1 MKLEVKNLRKHYGQN
16 LVLDGISLTFESGN
30 IYGLFGRNGAG
41 KSTLFRCINDL
52 LPYDEGSILLDGAE
66 YRDLAREKRKM
77 LAIANEDNLFPAD
90 ANIKAMACAYA
101 YLRNIDEEKL
111 LSDIDR
117 FSIPARKKWEKL
129 STGER
134 TMLKNV
140 FAINS
145 GASFIFLDE
154 PVLGLDAI
162 NRDEL
167 YRRLLEDFSEEKT
180 YIISSHIIDEV
191 ASFASYIY
199 FLDSRRIVLEGES
212 ELIQQ
217 QSFILSGSS
226 VDLAGVKGNFSIISR
241 GNRLGSEYMCI
252 LGKIEE
258 VPASVKMEKTD
269 LQQLFIEMTKG
280 GNGK

>member
-1 MKLEVKNLRKHYGQN
+1 MKLEVKNLRKRYGQN

-66 YRDLAREKRKM
+66 YRNLAREKRKM

-90 ANIKAMACAYA
+90 ANIKAMASAYA
-101 YLRNIDEEKL
+101 YLRNIDEKKL
-111 LSDIDR
+111 LSDIER
-117 FSIPARKKWEKL
+117 FSIPLKKKWEKL

-140 FAINS
+140 FAI
-145 GASFIFLDE
+145 SFIFLDE

-199 FLDSRRIVLEGES
+199 FLDSKRIVLEGES

-226 VDLAGVKGNFSIISR
+226 GDLAGVKGNFSIISR

-258 VPASVKMEKTD
+258 VPASVKAEKTD

-280 GNGK
+280 GKGK

>member
-1 MKLEVKNLRKHYGQN
+1 MKLEVKNLRKRYGQN

-41 KSTLFRCINDL
+41 KSTMFRCINDL
-52 LPYDEGSILLDGAE
+52 IPYDEGSILLDGSE
-66 YRDLAREKRKM
+66 YREHRREKRKL

-111 LSDIDR
+111 LSDIER
-117 FSIPARKKWEKL
+117 FSIPLKKKWEKL

-199 FLDSRRIVLEGES
+199 FLDSKRIVLEGES

-217 QSFILSGSS
+217 QGFILSGSS
-226 VDLAGVKGNFSIISR
+226 GDLAGVKGNFSIISR

-258 VPASVKMEKTD
+258 VPASVKAQATD

>member
-1 MKLEVKNLRKHYGQN
+1 MKLEVKNLRKRYGQN

-90 ANIKAMACAYA
+90 ANIKSMASAYA

-199 FLDSRRIVLEGES
+199 FRDSRRIVLEGES

-217 QSFILSGSS
+217 QSFILSGNS

-241 GNRLGSEYMCI
+241 GNRLGSEYMCV

>member
-1 MKLEVKNLRKHYGQN
+1 MKLEVKNLRKRYGQN
-16 LVLDGISLTFESGN
+16 LVLDSISLTFESGN

-52 LPYDEGSILLDGAE
+52 LPYDDGSILLDGAE
-66 YRDLAREKRKM
+66 YRDLAKEKRKL

-101 YLRNIDEEKL
+101 YVRNIDEEKL

-191 ASFASYIY
+191 SSFASYIY

-241 GNRLGSEYMCI
+241 GNRLGSEYMCV

>member
-1 MKLEVKNLRKHYGQN
+1 MKLEVKNLRKRYGQN
-16 LVLDGISLTFESGN
+16 LVLDDISLTFESGN

-52 LPYDEGSILLDGAE
+52 LPYDEGSIMLDGAE

-90 ANIKAMACAYA
+90 ANIKSMASAYA

-217 QSFILSGSS
+217 QSFILSGNS

-241 GNRLGSEYMCI
+241 GNRLGSEYMCV

>member
-1 MKLEVKNLRKHYGQN
+1 MKLEVKILRKRYGQN
-16 LVLDGISLTFESGN
+16 LVLDSISLTFESGN

-66 YRDLAREKRKM
+66 YRDLAKEKRKL

-90 ANIKAMACAYA
+90 ANIKAMASAYA

-117 FSIPARKKWEKL
+117 FSLPARKKWEKL

-241 GNRLGSEYMCI
+241 GNRLGSEYMCV

>member
-1 MKLEVKNLRKHYGQN
+1 MKLEVKNLRKRYGQN

-66 YRDLAREKRKM
+66 YRDLAKEKRKL

-101 YLRNIDEEKL
+101 YVRNIDEEKL

-241 GNRLGSEYMCI
+241 GNRLGSEYMCV

>member
-1 MKLEVKNLRKHYGQN
+1 MKLEVQNLRKHYGQN

-52 LPYDEGSILLDGAE
+52 LPYDDGSILLDGAE

-111 LSDIDR
+111 LSDIER
-117 FSIPARKKWEKL
+117 FSIPLKKKWEKL
-129 STGER
+129 STGEK

-217 QSFILSGSS
+217 QSFILSGNS

-241 GNRLGSEYMCI
+241 GNRLGSEYMCV

>member
-1 MKLEVKNLRKHYGQN
+1 MKLEVKNLRKRYGQN

-90 ANIKAMACAYA
+90 ANIKSMACAYA
-101 YLRNIDEEKL
+101 YMRNIDEEKL
-111 LSDIDR
+111 LSDIER
-117 FSIPARKKWEKL
+117 FSIPLKKKWE
-129 STGER
+129 
-134 TMLKNV
+134 
-140 FAINS
+140 AINS

-199 FLDSRRIVLEGES
+199 FLDSKRIVLEGES

-226 VDLAGVKGNFSIISR
+226 GDLAGVKGNFSIISR

-258 VPASVKMEKTD
+258 VPASVKAEKTD

-280 GNGK
+280 GKGK

>member
-1 MKLEVKNLRKHYGQN
+1 MKLEVQNLRKHYGQN

-101 YLRNIDEEKL
+101 YVRNIDEEKL

-241 GNRLGSEYMCI
+241 GNRLGSEYMCV

>member
-1 MKLEVKNLRKHYGQN
+1 MKLEVKNLRKRYGQN

-52 LPYDEGSILLDGAE
+52 LPYDDGSILLDGAE
-66 YRDLAREKRKM
+66 YRDLAKEKRKL

-101 YLRNIDEEKL
+101 YVRNIDEEKL
-111 LSDIDR
+111 ISDIDR

-241 GNRLGSEYMCI
+241 GNRLGSEYMCV

>member
-1 MKLEVKNLRKHYGQN
+1 MKLEVKNLRKRYGQN
-16 LVLDGISLTFESGN
+16 LVLDSISLTFESGN

-52 LPYDEGSILLDGAE
+52 LPYDDGSILLDGAE
-66 YRDLAREKRKM
+66 YRDLAKEKRKL

-101 YLRNIDEEKL
+101 YVRNIDEEKL

-140 FAINS
+140 FSINS

-217 QSFILSGSS
+217 QSFILSGNS

-241 GNRLGSEYMCI
+241 GNRLGSEYMCV

>member
-1 MKLEVKNLRKHYGQN
+1 MGRIL
-16 LVLDGISLTFESGN
+16 SLTV
-30 IYGLFGRNGAG
+30 YRLLLKAG
-41 KSTLFRCINDL
+41 TYMGCSAVTERVK
-52 LPYDEGSILLDGAE
+52 DGAE

-90 ANIKAMACAYA
+90 ANIKSMASAYA

-117 FSIPARKKWEKL
+117 FSLPARKKWEKL

-217 QSFILSGSS
+217 QSFILSGNS

-241 GNRLGSEYMCI
+241 GNRLGSEYMCV

>member
-1 MKLEVKNLRKHYGQN
+1 MKLEVKNLRKRYGQN

-52 LPYDEGSILLDGAE
+52 LPYDDGSILLDGAE
-66 YRDLAREKRKM
+66 YRDLAKEKRKL

-101 YLRNIDEEKL
+101 YVRNIDEEKL

-241 GNRLGSEYMCI
+241 GNRLGSEYMCV

>member
-1 MKLEVKNLRKHYGQN
+1 MKLEVKNLRKRYGQN
-16 LVLDGISLTFESGN
+16 LVLDSISLTFESGN

-52 LPYDEGSILLDGAE
+52 LPYDDGSILLDGAE
-66 YRDLAREKRKM
+66 YRDLAKEKRKL

-101 YLRNIDEEKL
+101 YVRNIDEEKL

-217 QSFILSGSS
+217 QSFILSGNS

-241 GNRLGSEYMCI
+241 GNRLGSEYMCV

>member
-1 MKLEVKNLRKHYGQN
+1 MKLEVKNLRKRYGQN

-66 YRDLAREKRKM
+66 YRDLAKEKRKL

-101 YLRNIDEEKL
+101 YVRNIDEEKL

-217 QSFILSGSS
+217 QSFILSGNS

-241 GNRLGSEYMCI
+241 GNRLGSEYMCV

>member
-1 MKLEVKNLRKHYGQN
+1 MKLEVKNLRKRYGQN

-90 ANIKAMACAYA
+90 ANIKSMASAYA

-241 GNRLGSEYMCI
+241 GNRLGSEYMCV

>member
-1 MKLEVKNLRKHYGQN
+1 MKLEVKNLRKRYGQN
-16 LVLDGISLTFESGN
+16 IVLDSISLTFESGN

-52 LPYDEGSILLDGAE
+52 LPYDDGSILLDGAE
-66 YRDLAREKRKM
+66 YRDLAKEKRKL

-101 YLRNIDEEKL
+101 YVRNIDEEKL

-217 QSFILSGSS
+217 QSFILSGNS

-241 GNRLGSEYMCI
+241 GNRLGSEYMCV

-258 VPASVKMEKTD
+258 VPASVKVEKTD

-280 GNGK
+280 GSGK

>member
-1 MKLEVKNLRKHYGQN
+1 MKLEVKNLRKRYGQN
-16 LVLDGISLTFESGN
+16 LVLDSISLTFESGN

-52 LPYDEGSILLDGAE
+52 LPYDDGSILLDGAE
-66 YRDLAREKRKM
+66 YRDLAKEKRKL

-90 ANIKAMACAYA
+90 ANIKAMASAYA
-101 YLRNIDEEKL
+101 YLRNLDEEKL
-111 LSDIDR
+111 LSDIER
-117 FSIPARKKWEKL
+117 FSIPLKKKWEKL

-191 ASFASYIY
+191 VSFASYIY

-258 VPASVKMEKTD
+258 IPASVKVEKTD

-280 GNGK
+280 GSGK

>member
-1 MKLEVKNLRKHYGQN
+1 MKLEVKNLRKRYGQN
-16 LVLDGISLTFESGN
+16 LVLDSISLTFESGN

-52 LPYDEGSILLDGAE
+52 LPYDDGSILLDGTE
-66 YRDLAREKRKM
+66 YRDLAKEKRKL

-101 YLRNIDEEKL
+101 YVRNIDEEKL

-241 GNRLGSEYMCI
+241 GNRLGSEYMCV

-280 GNGK
+280 GSGK

>member
-1 MKLEVKNLRKHYGQN
+1 MKLEVKNLRKRYGQN

-52 LPYDEGSILLDGAE
+52 LPYDDGSILLDGAE
-66 YRDLAREKRKM
+66 YRDLAKEKRKL

-101 YLRNIDEEKL
+101 YVRNIDEEKL

-167 YRRLLEDFSEEKT
+167 YRRLLKDFSEEKT

-241 GNRLGSEYMCI
+241 GNRLGSEYMCV

>member
-1 MKLEVKNLRKHYGQN
+1 MKLEVKNLRKRYGQN

-41 KSTLFRCINDL
+41 KSTMFRCINDL
-52 LPYDEGSILLDGAE
+52 IPYDEGSILLDGSE
-66 YRDLAREKRKM
+66 YREHRKEKRKL

-111 LSDIDR
+111 LSDIER
-117 FSIPARKKWEKL
+117 FSIPLKKKWEKL

-199 FLDSRRIVLEGES
+199 FLDSKRIVLEGES

-217 QSFILSGSS
+217 QGFILSGSS
-226 VDLAGVKGNFSIISR
+226 GDLAGVKGNFSIISR

-258 VPASVKMEKTD
+258 VPASVKAQATD

>member
-1 MKLEVKNLRKHYGQN
+1 MKLEVKNLRKRYGQN
-16 LVLDGISLTFESGN
+16 LVLDSISLTFESGN

-52 LPYDEGSILLDGAE
+52 LPYDDGSILLDGAE
-66 YRDLAREKRKM
+66 YRDLAKEKRKL

-101 YLRNIDEEKL
+101 YVRNIDEEKL

-199 FLDSRRIVLEGES
+199 FLDSKRIVLEGES

-217 QSFILSGSS
+217 QSFILSGNS

-241 GNRLGSEYMCI
+241 GNRLGSEYMCV

-258 VPASVKMEKTD
+258 VPASVKVEKTD

>member
-101 YLRNIDEEKL
+101 YVRNIDEEKL
-111 LSDIDR
+111 LSDIER
-117 FSIPARKKWEKL
+117 FSIPLKKKWEKL

-199 FLDSRRIVLEGES
+199 FLDSKRIVLEGES

-217 QSFILSGSS
+217 QGFILSGSS
-226 VDLAGVKGNFSIISR
+226 GDLAGVKGNFSIISR

-258 VPASVKMEKTD
+258 VPASVKAQATD

>member
-1 MKLEVKNLRKHYGQN
+1 MKLEVKNLRKRYGQN

-66 YRDLAREKRKM
+66 YRDLAKEKRKL

-90 ANIKAMACAYA
+90 ANIKSMASAYA

-117 FSIPARKKWEKL
+117 FSLPARKKWEKL

-199 FLDSRRIVLEGES
+199 FLDSRRIVLEGAS
-212 ELIQQ
+212 ELVQQ

-241 GNRLGSEYMCI
+241 GNRLGSEYMCV

>member
-1 MKLEVKNLRKHYGQN
+1 MKLEVKNLRKRYGQN
-16 LVLDGISLTFESGN
+16 LVLDSISLTFESGN

-52 LPYDEGSILLDGAE
+52 LPYDDGSILLDGAE
-66 YRDLAREKRKM
+66 YRDLAKEKRKL

-101 YLRNIDEEKL
+101 YVRNIDEEKL
-111 LSDIDR
+111 LSDIDS

-199 FLDSRRIVLEGES
+199 FLDSRRIVLDGES

-217 QSFILSGSS
+217 QSFILSGNS

-241 GNRLGSEYMCI
+241 GNRLGSEYMCV

-258 VPASVKMEKTD
+258 VPASVKVEKTD

-280 GNGK
+280 GSGK

>member
-101 YLRNIDEEKL
+101 YVRNIDEEKL
-111 LSDIDR
+111 LSDIER
-117 FSIPARKKWEKL
+117 FSIPLKKKWEKL

-217 QSFILSGSS
+217 QSFILSGNS

-241 GNRLGSEYMCI
+241 GNRLGSEYMCV
-252 LGKIEE
+252 LGKVEE
-258 VPASVKMEKTD
+258 VPASVKVEKTD

-280 GNGK
+280 GSGK

>member
-1 MKLEVKNLRKHYGQN
+1 MKLEVKNLRKRYGQN
-16 LVLDGISLTFESGN
+16 LVLDSISLTFESGN

-52 LPYDEGSILLDGAE
+52 LPYDDGSILLDGAE
-66 YRDLAREKRKM
+66 YRDLAKEKRKL

-101 YLRNIDEEKL
+101 YVRNIDEEKL

-217 QSFILSGSS
+217 QSFILSGNS

-241 GNRLGSEYMCI
+241 GNRLGSEYMCV

-258 VPASVKMEKTD
+258 VPASVKVEKTD

-280 GNGK
+280 GSGK

>member
-1 MKLEVKNLRKHYGQN
+1 MKLEVKNLRKRYGQN
-16 LVLDGISLTFESGN
+16 LVLDSISLTFESGN

-52 LPYDEGSILLDGAE
+52 LPYDDGSILLDGAE
-66 YRDLAREKRKM
+66 YRDLAKEKRKL

-90 ANIKAMACAYA
+90 ANIKAMTCAYA
-101 YLRNIDEEKL
+101 YVRNIDEEKL

-167 YRRLLEDFSEEKT
+167 YRRLIEDFSEEKT

-199 FLDSRRIVLEGES
+199 FLDSKRIVLEGES

-217 QSFILSGSS
+217 QGFILSGSS

-258 VPASVKMEKTD
+258 IPASVKAEKTD

>member
-90 ANIKAMACAYA
+90 ANIKSMACAYA
-101 YLRNIDEEKL
+101 YVRNIDEEKL
-111 LSDIDR
+111 LSDIER
-117 FSIPARKKWEKL
+117 FSIPLKKKWEKL

-199 FLDSRRIVLEGES
+199 FLDSKRIVLEGES

-226 VDLAGVKGNFSIISR
+226 GDLAGVKGNFSIISR

-258 VPASVKMEKTD
+258 VPASVKAEKTD

-280 GNGK
+280 GKGK

>member
-1 MKLEVKNLRKHYGQN
+1 MKLEVKNLRKRYGQN
-16 LVLDGISLTFESGN
+16 LVLDDISLTFESGN

-52 LPYDEGSILLDGAE
+52 LPYDEGSIMLDGAE

-90 ANIKAMACAYA
+90 ANIKSMASAYA

-241 GNRLGSEYMCI
+241 GNRLGSEYMCV

>member
-1 MKLEVKNLRKHYGQN
+1 MKLEVKNLRKRYGQN

-52 LPYDEGSILLDGAE
+52 IPYDEGSILLDGSE
-66 YRDLAREKRKM
+66 YREHRKEKRKL

-111 LSDIDR
+111 LSDIER
-117 FSIPARKKWEKL
+117 FSIPLKKKWEKL

-199 FLDSRRIVLEGES
+199 FLDSKRIVLEGES

-217 QSFILSGSS
+217 QGFILSGSS
-226 VDLAGVKGNFSIISR
+226 GDLAGVKGNFSIISR

-258 VPASVKMEKTD
+258 VPASVKAQATD

>member
-1 MKLEVKNLRKHYGQN
+1 MKLEVKNLRKRYGQN
-16 LVLDGISLTFESGN
+16 LVLDSISITFESGN

-52 LPYDEGSILLDGAE
+52 LPYDDGSILLDGAE
-66 YRDLAREKRKM
+66 YRDLAKEKRKL

-101 YLRNIDEEKL
+101 YVRNIDEEKL

-217 QSFILSGSS
+217 QSFILSGNS

-241 GNRLGSEYMCI
+241 GNRLGSEYMCV
-252 LGKIEE
+252 LGKVEE
-258 VPASVKMEKTD
+258 VPASVKVEKTD

-280 GNGK
+280 GSGK

>member
-1 MKLEVKNLRKHYGQN
+1 MKLEVKNLRKRYGQN

-90 ANIKAMACAYA
+90 ANIKSMASAYA

-217 QSFILSGSS
+217 QSFILSGNS

-241 GNRLGSEYMCI
+241 GNRLGSEYMCV

>member
-1 MKLEVKNLRKHYGQN
+1 MKLEVKNLRKRYGQN

-52 LPYDEGSILLDGAE
+52 LPYDDGSILLDGAE
-66 YRDLAREKRKM
+66 YRDLAKEKRKL

-101 YLRNIDEEKL
+101 YVRNIDEEKL

-199 FLDSRRIVLEGES
+199 FLDSRRIVLDGES

-217 QSFILSGSS
+217 QSFILSGNS

-241 GNRLGSEYMCI
+241 GNRLGSEYMCA

-258 VPASVKMEKTD
+258 VPASVKVEKTD

-280 GNGK
+280 GSGK

>member
-1 MKLEVKNLRKHYGQN
+1 MKLEVKNLRKRYGQN

-52 LPYDEGSILLDGAE
+52 LPYDDGSILLDGAE
-66 YRDLAREKRKM
+66 YRDLAKEKRKL

-101 YLRNIDEEKL
+101 YVRNIDEEKL

-167 YRRLLEDFSEEKT
+167 YGRLLEDFSEEKT

-199 FLDSRRIVLEGES
+199 FLDSKRIVLEGES

-217 QSFILSGSS
+217 QGFILSGSS

-258 VPASVKMEKTD
+258 VPASVKAQATD

>member
-1 MKLEVKNLRKHYGQN
+1 MKLEVKNLRKRYGQN

-52 LPYDEGSILLDGAE
+52 IPYDEGSILLDGSE
-66 YRDLAREKRKM
+66 YREHRKEKRKL

-111 LSDIDR
+111 LSDIER
-117 FSIPARKKWEKL
+117 FSIPLKKKWEKL

-199 FLDSRRIVLEGES
+199 FLDSKKIVLEGES

-217 QSFILSGSS
+217 QGFILSGNSG
-226 VDLAGVKGNFSIISR
+226 DLAGVKGKFSIISR

-258 VPASVKMEKTD
+258 VPASVKAQATD

>member
-1 MKLEVKNLRKHYGQN
+1 MKLEVKNLRKRYGQN

-52 LPYDEGSILLDGAE
+52 IPYDEGSILLDGSE
-66 YRDLAREKRKM
+66 YREHRKEKRKL

-111 LSDIDR
+111 LSDIER
-117 FSIPARKKWEKL
+117 FSIPLKRKWEKL

-199 FLDSRRIVLEGES
+199 FLDSKRIVLEGES

-217 QSFILSGSS
+217 QGFILSGSS
-226 VDLAGVKGNFSIISR
+226 GDLAGVKGNFSIISR

-258 VPASVKMEKTD
+258 VPASVKAQATD

>member
-1 MKLEVKNLRKHYGQN
+1 MKLEVKNLRKRYGQN

-52 LPYDEGSILLDGAE
+52 LPYDDGSILLDGAE
-66 YRDLAREKRKM
+66 YRDLAKEKRKL

-101 YLRNIDEEKL
+101 YVRNIDEEKL

-217 QSFILSGSS
+217 QSFILSGNS

-241 GNRLGSEYMCI
+241 GNRLGSEYMCV

>member
-1 MKLEVKNLRKHYGQN
+1 MKLEVKNLKKRYGQN

-66 YRDLAREKRKM
+66 YRDLAREKRKI

-90 ANIKAMACAYA
+90 ADIKAMACAYA

-111 LSDIDR
+111 LSDIER
-117 FSIPARKKWEKL
+117 FSIPLKKKWEKL

-199 FLDSRRIVLEGES
+199 FLDSKRIVLEGES

-226 VDLAGVKGNFSIISR
+226 VDLDGVKGNFSIISR
-241 GNRLGSEYMCI
+241 GNRLGSEYMCV

-280 GNGK
+280 GKGK